1 MAPTLSEPLVVGQPV
16 YLCGKFFKSVGCGRS
31 LMEVVMDLHT
41 EIGAN
46 VETTPNGG
54 PLGSRFDEE
63 RSKLRYLV

>member
-1 MAPTLSEPLVVGQPV
+1 MSEPLAVGQPNIF
-16 YLCGKFFKSVGCGRS
+16 LRNTFLKSVASSRS
-31 LMEVVMDLHT
+31 LMEVVIDLCS
-41 EIGAN
+41 EIHAN

>member
-1 MAPTLSEPLVVGQPV
+1 MKVVIDLRSEI
-16 YLCGKFFKSVGCGRS
+16 R
-31 LMEVVMDLHT
+31 
-41 EIGAN
+41 AN